1 MPNQQHKS
9 SHSHNSGF
17 PKQEGTP
24 ALVWG
29 CRYQLF
35 LTQYLTKN
43 GKYGMLN
50 VQFFV
55 HVWSMKF
62 DISDEKTS
70 KNKSGNVSVWDS
82 VNSGGL
88 QNFIP
93 LIWHGGIL

>member
-1 MPNQQHKS
+1 MESLLKMIY
-9 SHSHNSGF
+9 GMT
-17 PKQEGTP
+17 EI
-24 ALVWG
+24 
-29 CRYQLF
+29 LF
-35 LTQYLTKN
+35 TLWLITIL
-43 GKYGMLN
+43 MLN

-93 LIWHGGIL
+93 LIRHGGIL